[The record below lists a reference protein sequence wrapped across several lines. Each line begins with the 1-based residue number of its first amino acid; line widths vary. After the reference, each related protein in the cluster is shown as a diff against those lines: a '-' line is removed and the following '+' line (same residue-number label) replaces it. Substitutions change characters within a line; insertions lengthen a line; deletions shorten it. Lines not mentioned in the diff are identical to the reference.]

1 MEVGWWWGGGGGVL
15 EKKSQIEW
23 ATHIHRLHQPVI
35 NSRLETFRK
44 AIFLLSNYRNRSNYE
59 VELY

>member
-1 MEVGWWWGGGGGVL
+1 MEVRWVAL
-15 EKKSQIEW
+15 EKKSHIEW
-23 ATHIHRLHQPVI
+23 AAHIHRIHQPVI